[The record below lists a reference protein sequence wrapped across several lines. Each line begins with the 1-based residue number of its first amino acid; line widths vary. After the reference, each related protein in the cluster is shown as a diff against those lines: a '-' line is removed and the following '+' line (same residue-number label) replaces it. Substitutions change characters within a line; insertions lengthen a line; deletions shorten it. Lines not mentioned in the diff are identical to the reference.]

1 MADLIVI
8 LLYVC
13 KLAFL
18 ASSTCV
24 KIIEFSL
31 KNEARKAYL
40 HTAISINVVGL
51 KTGPQGDVGFSWIKF
66 IKINL
71 RPVQ

>member
-1 MADLIVI
+1 MAGLIVI
-8 LLYVC
+8 LLYAC

-40 HTAISINVVGL
+40 HVHKIIIIMLTIKRSIKRVCASADG
-51 KTGPQGDVGFSWIKF
+51 S
-66 IKINL
+66 
-71 RPVQ
+71 

>member
-1 MADLIVI
+1 MGGGGGLIDLFHKWRA
-8 LLYVC
+8 

-31 KNEARKAYL
+31 ENEARKAYL
-40 HTAISINVVGL
+40 HEHKRIIIMPAIYER
-51 KTGPQGDVGFSWIKF
+51 GPFSQF
-66 IKINL
+66 TL
-71 RPVQ
+71 FQCTTV